1 MILLSCILVV
11 GVVVGF
17 TVLYL
22 RTLRYIL
29 VQILIGPLAS
39 RKVVETKSRAKR
51 KWILDLYSLAG
62 KKCNSKRMIMCSSS
76 AGRVNKWLCYVT
88 SLCPLS
94 LNTTKVAPG
103 YKYIQKILKGHPIL
117 QKHLSILIIFRLLF
131 CGFIFLQ
138 IRNWQIKHFVGL
150 CIGVTSHS
158 PVESTWKSS
167 ASLKAEGKSKFLRP
181 QSWSFS
187 KQVSR
192 QQGLSHPQATFG
204 NLVIFNDM
212 KSLSEHFK
220 FMTTVPTVMKML

>member
-1 MILLSCILVV
+1 MP
-11 GVVVGF
+11 
-17 TVLYL
+17 
-22 RTLRYIL
+22 R
-29 VQILIGPLAS
+29 
-39 RKVVETKSRAKR
+39 
-51 KWILDLYSLAG
+51 
-62 KKCNSKRMIMCSSS
+62 NSKRMIMCSSS

-103 YKYIQKILKGHPIL
+103 YKYIQKILEGHPIL

-220 FMTTVPTVMKML
+220 FMTTVLLLWKCCKSIMLYKIKCVLWVHEALYSISFSMPLYILLLCTDVLQGRLSLYKLLRLVCDLQYK